1 MSQPSQR
8 RHRAP
13 TPPSEAVGESGDREA
28 RAAADEAVTGRTGE
42 SGRSGESGR
51 RGAAGHSA
59 KRQSPGIGREEQ
71 VRQHPQGDDRT
82 GESGDR

>member
-1 MSQPSQR
+1 MSEPKQR

-28 RAAADEAVTGRTGE
+28 REAAEEAVVGRT
-42 SGRSGESGR
+42 GESGR

-71 VRQHPQGDDRT
+71 IRQHPQGDDRT
-82 GESGDR
+82 EESGDR

>member
-1 MSQPSQR
+1 MSQPEQQ

-28 RAAADEAVTGRTGE
+28 HQAAEEAVTGRTGDT
-42 SGRSGESGR
+42 GR
-51 RGAAGHSA
+51 RDAAGHSA
-59 KRQSPGIGREEQ
+59 KRQRPGIGREEQ

-82 GESGDR
+82 EESGDR